1 MCIAD
6 SISALDILHF
16 GNILCLS
23 IAWMIFFKWDSLYAR
38 HVNSPTRHRVL
49 RKETEKRLQDTE
61 NLSRKNLQ
69 LKDVC

>member
-23 IAWMIFFKWDSLYAR
+23 IAWMIFFKWNSLYAR
-38 HVNSPTRHRVL
+38 HVNSPYEAQSFKKGN
-49 RKETEKRLQDTE
+49 RKEITGY
-61 NLSRKNLQ
+61 RKS
-69 LKDVC
+69 V